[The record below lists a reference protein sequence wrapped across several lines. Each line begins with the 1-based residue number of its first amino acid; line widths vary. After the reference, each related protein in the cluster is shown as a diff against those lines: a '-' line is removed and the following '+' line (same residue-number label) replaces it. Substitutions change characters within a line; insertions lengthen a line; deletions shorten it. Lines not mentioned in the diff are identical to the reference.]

1 MERTVHLRS
10 FVAAAELKSFS
21 AAARKRGL
29 SRDQVSKHIAALETE
44 LQTPLFVRSTR
55 LVALTGAGEL
65 LLPKAREALRL
76 LDEALAG
83 VNELQARVSGTLRVN
98 APMSFG
104 QRYLA
109 PLLPEFHRAYPDVV
123 LRLDLDDSFVDP
135 ARSGADI
142 TLRIAHLP
150 EHLDLVA
157 RPLATAPRHLVAAPA
172 YLERCNVPS
181 HPAALE
187 RHACLHYGDDES
199 GTPWQFERGEE
210 RIAVSPKGPLCSNN
224 GDLLLDSAIAGLGLT
239 VLPQFLLGEAV
250 ADGRLRYVL
259 DDWRVVPD
267 IGVFALY
274 APASRTMP
282 AVRAFVAHVEQR
294 LHL

>member
-1 MERTVHLRS
+1 MERTDHLRS
-10 FVAAAELKSFS
+10 FVAAAELKSFAS
-21 AAARKRGL
+21 AARKLGS
-29 SRDQVSKHIAALETE
+29 SRDQVSKHISALEFE

-55 LVALTGAGEL
+55 QVALTGAGEL
-65 LLPKAREALRL
+65 LLTKVREILRL
-76 LDEALAG
+76 LDEALAS
-83 VNELQARVSGTLRVN
+83 VSELQARVSGTLRVN

-109 PLLPEFHRAYPDVV
+109 PLLPEFHRTYPDVM

-172 YLERCNVPS
+172 YLERWGAPP
-181 HPAALE
+181 HPAAVQQ
-187 RHACLHYGDDES
+187 HACLHYGDVEA
-199 GTPWQFERGEE
+199 GTPWQFERGDE
-210 RIAVSPKGPLCSNN
+210 RITVAPKGPLCSNN
-224 GDLLLDSAIAGLGLT
+224 GDLLLECAIAGLGLT

-282 AVRAFVAHVEQR
+282 AVRAFLAHVEQR